1 MAHLTYK
8 NQCLN
13 SYTKIG
19 LLVYLGHPIV
29 RLSVS
34 VCVLEEGK
42 EQRGGKEAA
51 STIVLKDVG
60 CW

>member
-1 MAHLTYK
+1 M
-8 NQCLN
+8 
-13 SYTKIG
+13 
-19 LLVYLGHPIV
+19 
-29 RLSVS
+29 RLFMS

-42 EQRGGKEAA
+42 GQRGGMGKEAA